1 MNYVE
6 DNAPTTTTDETSEVT
21 ALRCCSARTSEVMA
35 LTCRSA
41 LFAFHMIQIYSDK
54 IHNIQAPAWGI
65 LCSKRED

>member
-6 DNAPTTTTDETSEVT
+6 DNAPTMTIDDNSEVMALRRCSAHTSEV
-21 ALRCCSARTSEVMA
+21 VA

-54 IHNIQAPAWGI
+54 VHNVQALAWGI